1 METYRIQYKS
11 DFVLTINSDAGWDV
25 PFCIKFWTERP
36 SIAYFAG
43 YNGEKYVN
51 CRPGD
56 ESTQMVVMFDDH
68 HLPVG
73 QLMMQIAYH
82 THTGEFPQAVFDDV
96 TNAYP
101 VIIDINGTDHLV
113 ALDFTGDMTPEI
125 MFDLPAYANEAER
138 IQNELQRQQ
147 NEADRIAAE
156 LQREQA
162 TAAAVQGAE
171 NVNAQLNGYVLTVT
185 NRQGVSSSINTK
197 GETGDTI
204 KPEFEIT
211 ENGHLQV
218 SYVIVQPD

>member
-1 METYRIQYKS
+1 METYKIQYKS

-36 SIAYFAG
+36 SIAYYAG

-101 VIIDINGTDHLV
+101 VIIDINGTDNLV

-147 NEADRIAAE
+147 NEAQRIQNE
-156 LQREQA
+156 LQRQSD
-162 TAAAVQGAE
+162 TAAAVAGAE
-171 NVNAQLNGYVLTVT
+171 NVNAQLIGTTLTVT
-185 NRQGVSSSINTK
+185 NRNGVSTSVNTK

-218 SYVIVQPD
+218 SYIIVQPD

>member
-1 METYRIQYKS
+1 M
-11 DFVLTINSDAGWDV
+11 LTINSDAGWDV

-56 ESTQMVVMFDDH
+56 EPSQMVVMFDNH
-68 HLPVG
+68 NLPVG

-101 VIIDINGTDHLV
+101 VIIDIDGTDHLV

-125 MFDLPAYANEAER
+125 MFDLPAFKNEEKRIQNEQQR
-138 IQNELQRQQ
+138 IQNEL
-147 NEADRIAAE
+147 D
-156 LQREQA
+156 REQA

-197 GETGDTI
+197 GETGDPI
-204 KPEFEIT
+204 KPEFAIT

-218 SYVIVQPD
+218 PYVIVQPD